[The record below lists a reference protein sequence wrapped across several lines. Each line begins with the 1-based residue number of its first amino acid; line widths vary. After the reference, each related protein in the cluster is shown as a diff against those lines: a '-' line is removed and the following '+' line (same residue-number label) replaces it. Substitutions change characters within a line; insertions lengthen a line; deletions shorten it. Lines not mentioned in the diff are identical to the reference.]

1 MKPGG
6 LCSPTDGSS
15 MPSGDTIN
23 SLSTHKSPSKGG
35 HHPETTTAEEGHVD
49 LPPLPP
55 EGQLQLVPLAKS
67 HANGMLPHEGIPNGL
82 LSHGKG
88 LVGPHHVRLP
98 LHGESSR
105 EKGSV
110 PCATSPG
117 KDESK
122 FSGAVMGQSL
132 SKPTDAGTSSSLP
145 FPHSL
150 PTMCNKPFQ
159 QLSVVTSPLSY
170 SSSKC
175 NAPINAVPSCP
186 GGNTLS
192 PKMVPPGQGVSPKG
206 VGLTSPKSLKSPKGR
221 RKCSL
226 EEMVTKLHNRTEA
239 FQSGVSVL
247 PFSPKSVLCD
257 GVKLKN
263 SAETVD
269 RKAPLPAKGSLSDS
283 QTQSGV
289 SFPNICDNNNTA
301 RICDAHPA
309 LNPTVNV
316 TSTRLHDETDKYT
329 DKSSLT
335 VCDIKSKVATDV
347 SPEKIISNE
356 VNKSQKLPVLH
367 LNESCVDSYPQ
378 GTHNDLEGNYG
389 TCAESS
395 FFKVDG
401 KGNTSSLQCNAEVTK
416 NAQWGVM
423 LNQCSSKPEVQHISQ
438 NKKCNENKAS
448 EICRTD
454 CQLGDSST
462 SSLSDNLKS
471 DQQQYAS
478 DQESARSATE
488 ALQCAERSESGSV
501 GRGKDHQPVV
511 ESEKVREDMDS
522 RDLTLI
528 DNKSSGNTKRKEGCE
543 NLVSESCEVIS
554 EKVIGRGSAEDPQVE
569 EVIPSEPQ
577 GNNEL
582 KTQLTGGECL
592 SVLAKAEVF
601 NVELNDNVSSKP
613 QSEKEEIS
621 EPGDKA
627 EGKEME
633 SENVVSGT
641 EQSGGDIT
649 GDNTLRSDQQ
659 KDIECMNNQSS
670 LKVVNKLIDL
680 TAESESARSSSVEL
694 IENEPLENVD
704 SESEIEILY
713 EKKDETG
720 GDNNTEKILPR
731 GTEVLNSLQSRPS
744 QVLPAVENKE
754 SEALPYLEPISDD
767 ENSLLCAPST
777 SSGLSS
783 VSGFQSN
790 SDTPMFSDTPSDA
803 SRGAIMVR
811 ISDAVAAILS
821 DVSDESLPDSPLSF
835 SDKTQGSSEKA
846 DDTIRSNTSEKIYA
860 NTLDNDK
867 LLSTA
872 VEKISTEETTKDSES
887 LKDRGLTK
895 DTVQP
900 VSDSASIIETDDSV
914 CVDICVKSEQLG
926 PKNTESVEKMDSCV
940 QNSTVQS
947 LACITENEKRSL
959 ESPEPSRNI
968 CGLAPSTLSKL
979 CSNIEQEGSC
989 QDSELKTAYHEQ
1001 QKQLEPPSLLGEFN
1015 TGSAD
1020 GSSTSKSTCGITPIG
1035 QSTRSSQVS
1044 SLSTD
1049 KLDPLSSHT
1058 QVLLAESCTI
1068 ACCSK
1073 SNNSSH
1079 ICQNLISGSQ
1089 KSSSQ
1094 NQNCNTS
1101 QSGGSKDLGLAI
1113 KQPSAII
1120 HNDESAEKNRVAGCE
1135 SSDTIKS
1142 RLMCH
1147 SEDESARFSG
1157 KEKENFTNQSEGTS
1171 SKSVQLNDGV
1181 SPAAMSL
1188 VVDNTIVTSD
1198 LAVSHGDNAQTF
1210 KEKVFSETEVPDMD
1224 DQRGNTYSHDS
1235 IASDVISGG
1244 NVTGTQKH
1252 TIGDSNLGSKE
1263 VPDRER
1269 SEGPENITK
1278 DFSTEEKN
1286 IASSDR
1292 SLENHLLR
1300 QPDVL
1305 TTDCKQ
1311 KFLDESNLSERAS
1324 EICEELKSRHCHTF
1338 LDVNQSRMVDS
1349 HAVSTDINVKICPS
1363 NTVSQVSEESS
1374 NTSSTPLDFCLLA
1387 EASSSSKTYTQ
1398 DSHDLGR
1405 EGMLVPPPSEII
1417 NDVAHPLPAEV
1428 KDSLPPNVAA
1438 TNTSHP
1444 LTKDTSA
1451 TDEEDSPVSE
1461 AEQGTVEEPAS
1472 SQEALQTVEANS
1484 EIPFSIVSEINQIP
1498 DEINRTKF
1506 APTEINVDFKAC
1518 DGHLGNS
1525 DFKHVPSDDTKAS
1538 QVTADITETSHASLE
1553 MLESNEVAAGLC
1565 SVISELC
1572 KVSKAA
1578 DEATKVATSEEVS
1591 VFMEATD
1598 EAAKTSQV
1606 LANVLEDYQ
1615 GAAESC
1621 TTSQKASDRMEAS
1634 KSKTA
1639 RAENVKQKSCTTN
1652 QTTMDIFEKIQSLAE
1667 AVEEKHNVSETSYKS
1682 VDMKGM
1688 STAVSIVDSCSS
1700 SEVANL
1706 SFSPSNSKEVVTKYQ
1721 HSHKETETYHLPPG
1735 ANVADICSFAGG
1747 STETIYLGDRRE
1759 TCFLNADI
1767 EPSNQ
1772 LSIVKTESHS
1782 ETCVNLQD
1790 VQNTIVGNQ
1799 MSSSTEKKEMQSVN
1813 CNQDSAGKVSKIES
1827 SGVHLP
1833 LQVTDS
1839 RSHSLESVNVVN
1851 DGHCEESQSTVSQ
1864 LSVKENEQPA
1874 DLTSMSHSTVGS
1886 AEGNGMQS
1894 DLIENVSPANLSD
1907 RIHPTE
1913 DVVKIGAAELS
1924 CSVAGD
1930 SGVDDSDI
1938 KNVVDQSSTDRGR
1951 VDHSVI
1957 DDAIVDEAASEETQ
1971 LEDCQDDD
1979 SDKLPSEVIQVH
1991 HAMDHLPVDHPPPEK
2006 IDHPL
2011 DAKPKISQPSFDQ
2024 PPDNETV
2031 CDHPPVDEAKV
2042 DYLPIDE
2049 DVSNHPPVDEAEVNH
2064 PPVDEAEVYH
2074 PPVDEAE
2081 VYHPPVD
2088 EAEVN
2093 HPAVDEV
2100 TVDHPPVDEM
2110 TVDHPA
2116 VDEVTVDHP
2125 PVDEAVDEVT
2135 ADPPPVYEVTVDHPP
2150 VDEVTVDHPP
2160 VDEVTVDHPP
2170 VDEAVDEVTAD
2181 HSPVDE
2187 VTVDHPPIDKVTAD
2201 HPPVDEVTV
2210 DHPAVDEAVD
2220 HPAVD
2225 EVTVDHPPV
2234 DEAVD
2239 EVTADHPPV
2248 YEVTVD
2254 HPAVDE
2260 VTVDHP
2266 AVDEV
2271 TVDHPPVDEAVDEV
2285 TADHSPVDEVTAD
2298 HSPVDEVTADH
2309 SPVDELMRQLII
2321 QQLMRQLIIQ
2331 QLMK

>member
-23 SLSTHKSPSKGG
+23 SLSAHKSPSKVG

-88 LVGPHHVRLP
+88 PVVPRHVRLP

-105 EKGSV
+105 ETGSV
-110 PCATSPG
+110 PCATSLG
-117 KDESK
+117 RDESK
-122 FSGAVMGQSL
+122 FSGTVMGQSL

-145 FPHSL
+145 FSHSL

-247 PFSPKSVLCD
+247 PFSPRSVLCD
-257 GVKLKN
+257 SVKLKN
-263 SAETVD
+263 SAETAD
-269 RKAPLPAKGSLSDS
+269 RKAPLPAKGSLSDT

-316 TSTRLHDETDKYT
+316 TSTRLHDETDKCT
-329 DKSSLT
+329 DSSSLT
-335 VCDIKSKVATDV
+335 VCDIKSKVVTHV
-347 SPEKIISNE
+347 SPEKIISNEE

-367 LNESCVDSYPQ
+367 LNESCLDGYPQ
-378 GTHNDLEGNYG
+378 GNRNDLKGNHG

-395 FFKVDG
+395 FSKVDG
-401 KGNTSSLQCNAEVTK
+401 KGNTSSLQCNAEMTK

-423 LNQCSSKPEVQHISQ
+423 LNQCSSRPEVQHISQ
-438 NKKCNENKAS
+438 NEKCNENQAS

-454 CQLGDSST
+454 CQLSDSST

-471 DQQQYAS
+471 DQQQHAS
-478 DQESARSATE
+478 DQESAKSAAG
-488 ALQCAERSESGSV
+488 ALQCAERSESGLK
-501 GRGKDHQPVV
+501 GREKEHQPVV
-511 ESEKVREDMDS
+511 ESEKVQEGKGS

-528 DNKSSGNTKRKEGCE
+528 DNKGIRNTEQKEGCE

-554 EKVIGRGSAEDPQVE
+554 KKVIGRGVPEEPQD
-569 EVIPSEPQ
+569 EVVIRREPQ

-582 KTQLTGGECL
+582 KTLMSGGECL
-592 SVLAKAEVF
+592 SVLSKAEVL
-601 NVELNDNVSSKP
+601 NVKLSDSVASKP
-613 QSEKEEIS
+613 QSEKKVIKEQ
-621 EPGDKA
+621 PGDKA
-627 EGKEME
+627 EGEQSVQEVVNEVE
-633 SENVVSGT
+633 SEKVLSGT
-641 EQSGGDIT
+641 EQSGGNIT

-720 GDNNTEKILPR
+720 RDNNTEKSLPR
-731 GTEVLNSLQSRPS
+731 STEVLNSLQSRPS

-860 NTLDNDK
+860 NTLDNEK
-867 LLSTA
+867 LLSSV
-872 VEKISTEETTKDSES
+872 VEKISTEETTKDSET

-900 VSDSASIIETDDSV
+900 VSDSASITETDDSES
-914 CVDICVKSEQLG
+914 VDICVRSEQLG
-926 PKNTESVEKMDSCV
+926 PKNTESVEKIDSCE

-947 LACITENEKRSL
+947 LACITEIEKSSL

-979 CSNIEQEGSC
+979 CSNSEQEGSC
-989 QDSELKTAYHEQ
+989 QDSGLRTAYYE
-1001 QKQLEPPSLLGEFN
+1001 QKQLGPPSLLREVD

-1020 GSSTSKSTCGITPIG
+1020 GSSTSKSTCGITSIG
-1035 QSTRSSQVS
+1035 QSTQSSQVS
-1044 SLSTD
+1044 SLSTV
-1049 KLDPLSSHT
+1049 KLDSLSSHT

-1073 SNNSSH
+1073 SHNSSH

-1101 QSGGSKDLGLAI
+1101 QSGGSKDLAGLVI
-1113 KQPSAII
+1113 KQPGAIL
-1120 HNDESAEKNRVAGCE
+1120 HNDESAKRNRVAGCE
-1135 SSDTIKS
+1135 SGDTIKS

-1157 KEKENFTNQSEGTS
+1157 KEKEIFTNQSDGTAP
-1171 SKSVQLNDGV
+1171 KSVQLSDGV
-1181 SPAAMSL
+1181 SPAAMSV
-1188 VVDNTIVTSD
+1188 VVDNTVVTSD
-1198 LAVSHGDNAQTF
+1198 MADNRDNAQTF
-1210 KEKVFSETEVPDMD
+1210 KEKVFSETEVPDRD
-1224 DQRGNTYSHDS
+1224 DQRGSTYSHDPT
-1235 IASDVISGG
+1235 ASDVISGG
-1244 NVTGTQKH
+1244 SVTGTQKH
-1252 TIGDSNLGSKE
+1252 TIGDSKLGSKE

-1269 SEGPENITK
+1269 IEGPEKITK
-1278 DFSTEEKN
+1278 DFSTEEKTT
-1286 IASSDR
+1286 ASSGR
-1292 SLENHLLR
+1292 SLKNHLLT

-1305 TTDCKQ
+1305 TTDCNQ
-1311 KFLDESNLSERAS
+1311 KFLEKSNLSERAS
-1324 EICEELKSRHCHTF
+1324 EICEELKSRNCHTF
-1338 LDVNQSRMVDS
+1338 LDVIQSRMVDS
-1349 HAVSTDINVKICPS
+1349 HAVSTDISVKTCPS
-1363 NTVSQVSEESS
+1363 NTVSQVSEESCK
-1374 NTSSTPLDFCLLA
+1374 TSSTPLDFCLLT
-1387 EASSSSKTYTQ
+1387 EASASSKIYTQ

-1405 EGMLVPPPSEII
+1405 EGMIVPPSSEIV
-1417 NDVAHPLPAEV
+1417 NEVAHPLPAEV
-1428 KDSLPPNVAA
+1428 KDSLPQNVAA
-1438 TNTSHP
+1438 TDASHP
-1444 LTKDTSA
+1444 LTKNTSA
-1451 TDEEDSPVSE
+1451 TDKEYSPVSE
-1461 AEQGTVEEPAS
+1461 HGPVEEPTP
-1472 SQEALQTVEANS
+1472 SQVVLQNTETNS
-1484 EIPFSIVSEINQIP
+1484 EMSFANVTEINQKP
-1498 DEINRTKF
+1498 DEINRTKL
-1506 APTEINVDFKAC
+1506 APTEIDVGN
-1518 DGHLGNS
+1518 LENS
-1525 DFKHVPSDDTKAS
+1525 DFKHVPSEDSKAS

-1572 KVSKAA
+1572 EVSKAA
-1578 DEATKVATSEEVS
+1578 DEATKVATYEEVS
-1591 VFMEATD
+1591 VYMEATD

-1606 LANVLEDYQ
+1606 LANVLEDCQ

-1621 TTSQKASDRMEAS
+1621 TTSQKLSARMEAITS
-1634 KSKTA
+1634 ETTE
-1639 RAENVKQKSCTTN
+1639 AETVKQTSCTTS
-1652 QTTMDIFEKIQSLAE
+1652 QTTVDIFEEIQSLAE
-1667 AVEEKHNVSETSYKS
+1667 AVQEKHDVSETSYKWD
-1682 VDMKGM
+1682 DMKGM
-1688 STAVSIVDSCSS
+1688 SSVDSIVDFCSS

-1706 SFSPSNSKEVVTKYQ
+1706 SCSPSNSKEEQLPVITKYQ
-1721 HSHKETETYHLPPG
+1721 HFQKETETYHPPAG
-1735 ANVADICSFAGG
+1735 ANVADVCSFAEG
-1747 STETIYLGDRRE
+1747 
-1759 TCFLNADI
+1759 
-1767 EPSNQ
+1767 SNQ
-1772 LSIVKTESHS
+1772 LSIVRTESQS
-1782 ETCVNLQD
+1782 ETCVDIQD
-1790 VQNTIVGNQ
+1790 VQNTTVSDQ
-1799 MSSSTEKKEMQSVN
+1799 MSGSTEKEEMQTVN
-1813 CNQDSAGKVSKIES
+1813 CNQDSAGKVSKIDS
-1827 SGVHLP
+1827 S
-1833 LQVTDS
+1833 LQLTDNS
-1839 RSHSLESVNVVN
+1839 NLSLEPVYAMN
-1851 DGHCEESQSTVSQ
+1851 DGHCEESQSTESQ
-1864 LSVKENEQPA
+1864 LLVKESEEPA
-1874 DLTSMSHSTVGS
+1874 DLTIVSHSTVCS
-1886 AEGNGMQS
+1886 AEGSGIQS
-1894 DLIENVSPANLSD
+1894 DLTEDVSPANLND
-1907 RIHPTE
+1907 RSHPTE
-1913 DVVKIGAAELS
+1913 DVVDIGAAELS

-1930 SGVDDSDI
+1930 SGVDDSGI
-1938 KNVVDQSSTDRGR
+1938 GNVGDQSSTDRSP
-1951 VDHSVI
+1951 VEDSVI
-1957 DDAIVDEAASEETQ
+1957 DDAVVNEAASEETQ
-1971 LEDCQDDD
+1971 LENCQDDN
-1979 SDKLPSEVIQVH
+1979 SDKLPSEVTQVH
-1991 HAMDHLPVDHPPPEK
+1991 DIVDHPPVDDTPPEE

-2011 DAKPKISQPSFDQ
+2011 DAKPKMDQPPFDQ
-2024 PPDNETV
+2024 PPVNKTV
-2031 CDHPPVDEAKV
+2031 CAHPPAHEVKVDFLPVDHPSVDEVAEVDHPPVEVADGHPPVGEVADSHPPVGEVADSHPPVEVADSHPPVDEV
-2042 DYLPIDE
+2042 TD
-2049 DVSNHPPVDEAEVNH
+2049 SHPPVGEVAE
-2064 PPVDEAEVYH
+2064 
-2074 PPVDEAE
+2074 
-2081 VYHPPVD
+2081 
-2088 EAEVN
+2088 
-2093 HPAVDEV
+2093 
-2100 TVDHPPVDEM
+2100 VDHPPVGEVADS
-2110 TVDHPA
+2110 HPQ
-2116 VDEVTVDHP
+2116 VEVADGHP
-2125 PVDEAVDEVT
+2125 PVEAEI
-2135 ADPPPVYEVTVDHPP
+2135 DHPP
-2150 VDEVTVDHPP
+2150 VDEVADGHPP
-2160 VDEVTVDHPP
+2160 VDEVADSHPP
-2170 VDEAVDEVTAD
+2170 VGEVAD
-2181 HSPVDE
+2181 S
-2187 VTVDHPPIDKVTAD
+2187 
-2201 HPPVDEVTV
+2201 
-2210 DHPAVDEAVD
+2210 HPAVG
-2220 HPAVD
+2220 
-2225 EVTVDHPPV
+2225 
-2234 DEAVD
+2234 
-2239 EVTADHPPV
+2239 
-2248 YEVTVD
+2248 
-2254 HPAVDE
+2254 
-2260 VTVDHP
+2260 
-2266 AVDEV
+2266 
-2271 TVDHPPVDEAVDEV
+2271 
-2285 TADHSPVDEVTAD
+2285 SG
-2298 HSPVDEVTADH
+2298 
-2309 SPVDELMRQLII
+2309 RQSSTSW
-2321 QQLMRQLIIQ
+2321 
-2331 QLMK
+2331 

>member
-23 SLSTHKSPSKGG
+23 SLSAHKSPSKGG
-35 HHPETTTAEEGHVD
+35 HHPETSTAEEGHVD

-88 LVGPHHVRLP
+88 LVVPHHVRLP

-122 FSGAVMGQSL
+122 FSGAVMGQSP

-145 FPHSL
+145 FSHSL

-257 GVKLKN
+257 SVKLKN

-269 RKAPLPAKGSLSDS
+269 RQAPLPAKGSLSDS

-329 DKSSLT
+329 DNSSLT
-335 VCDIKSKVATDV
+335 VCDIKNKVATDV

-367 LNESCVDSYPQ
+367 LNESCVDSYPL
-378 GTHNDLEGNYG
+378 GNRNDLEGNYG

-401 KGNTSSLQCNAEVTK
+401 KGNPSSLQCNAEVTK

-454 CQLGDSST
+454 CQSGDSST

-488 ALQCAERSESGSV
+488 ALQCAERSESGLV

-511 ESEKVREDMDS
+511 ESEKVREDKGS

-528 DNKSSGNTKRKEGCE
+528 DNKGSGNTEKKEGCE

-554 EKVIGRGSAEDPQVE
+554 KKVIGRGSPEDPQVE

-592 SVLAKAEVF
+592 SVLSKAEVL
-601 NVELNDNVSSKP
+601 NVELSDNVSSKP
-613 QSEKEEIS
+613 QSEKEEIN
-621 EPGDKA
+621 EPGDTA
-627 EGKEME
+627 VGNEVE

-649 GDNTLRSDQQ
+649 GENTLRSDQQ

-670 LKVVNKLIDL
+670 LKLMNKLIDL

-720 GDNNTEKILPR
+720 RENTTEKSLPR

-860 NTLDNDK
+860 NTMDNEK

-900 VSDSASIIETDDSV
+900 VSESASIIETDDSV

-926 PKNTESVEKMDSCV
+926 PKNTESMEKMDSCV

-947 LACITENEKRSL
+947 LACITEIEKRSL

-979 CSNIEQEGSC
+979 CSNSEQESSC

-1015 TGSAD
+1015 TGSTD

-1135 SSDTIKS
+1135 SGDTIKS

-1157 KEKENFTNQSEGTS
+1157 KEKENFTNQSDRT
-1171 SKSVQLNDGV
+1171 SKSVQPNDGV
-1181 SPAAMSL
+1181 SPTAMSV
-1188 VVDNTIVTSD
+1188 VVDNTVVTSD

-1224 DQRGNTYSHDS
+1224 DQRGSTYSHD
-1235 IASDVISGG
+1235 ATTSDVISAG

-1269 SEGPENITK
+1269 SEEPENITK
-1278 DFSTEEKN
+1278 DFSTEEKT
-1286 IASSDR
+1286 IASSER

-1311 KFLDESNLSERAS
+1311 KFLDESNPSERAS

-1349 HAVSTDINVKICPS
+1349 HAVSTDISVKTCPS
-1363 NTVSQVSEESS
+1363 NTVSQVSEESC
-1374 NTSSTPLDFCLLA
+1374 NTLSTPLDFYLLA

-1398 DSHDLGR
+1398 DIHDLGR
-1405 EGMLVPPPSEII
+1405 EGMLVPPPSEIV
-1417 NDVAHPLPAEV
+1417 NEVAHPLPAEV
-1428 KDSLPPNVAA
+1428 KDSLPQNVAA
-1438 TNTSHP
+1438 TNASHP
-1444 LTKDTSA
+1444 LTKDPSA
-1451 TDEEDSPVSE
+1451 TDKEDSPVSE

-1472 SQEALQTVEANS
+1472 SQEAFQTAEANS
-1484 EIPFSIVSEINQIP
+1484 EIPFASVAEINQMP
-1498 DEINRTKF
+1498 DEIIRAKF
-1506 APTEINVDFKAC
+1506 APTEIDVDFKAC
-1518 DGHLGNS
+1518 D
-1525 DFKHVPSDDTKAS
+1525 FKHVPSEDTKTS

-1553 MLESNEVAAGLC
+1553 MFESNEVAAGLC

-1572 KVSKAA
+1572 KISKAA

-1591 VFMEATD
+1591 VCMEATD

-1606 LANVLEDYQ
+1606 LANVLENYQ

-1621 TTSQKASDRMEAS
+1621 TTSKKASDRMEAS
-1634 KSKTA
+1634 KSETAEAKT
-1639 RAENVKQKSCTTN
+1639 VKQTSRTTN
-1652 QTTMDIFEKIQSLAE
+1652 QTTMDIFEEIQSLAE
-1667 AVEEKHNVSETSYKS
+1667 AVQEKHDVSETSYKL

-1700 SEVANL
+1700 SEVADL
-1706 SFSPSNSKEVVTKYQ
+1706 SCSPTNSKEEQLPVVTKYQ
-1721 HSHKETETYHLPPG
+1721 HSHKETEIYHQSPG
-1735 ANVADICSFAGG
+1735 ANVANICSFAEG

-1759 TCFLNADI
+1759 TCFSNADI

-1782 ETCVNLQD
+1782 ETCVDLQD
-1790 VQNTIVGNQ
+1790 VQNTTVGNQ
-1799 MSSSTEKKEMQSVN
+1799 MSGITEKKEMQAVN

-1833 LQVTDS
+1833 LQVTDGS
-1839 RSHSLESVNVVN
+1839 SHSLESVHVVN
-1851 DGHCEESQSTVSQ
+1851 DGHCKESQSTESQ
-1864 LSVKENEQPA
+1864 LLVKEDEQPA

-1886 AEGNGMQS
+1886 AEGSYMQS
-1894 DLIENVSPANLSD
+1894 DLTGNVSPANLND
-1907 RIHPTE
+1907 RSHPTE
-1913 DVVKIGAAELS
+1913 DVVEIVAAELS

-1930 SGVDDSDI
+1930 SEVGDSDNG
-1938 KNVVDQSSTDRGR
+1938 NVGDQSSTERGW
-1951 VDHSVI
+1951 VDNSVI

-1971 LEDCQDDD
+1971 LEDCQDED

-1991 HAMDHLPVDHPPPEK
+1991 HAVDHLPVDHPPPEK

-2011 DAKPKISQPSFDQ
+2011 YAKPKIDQPSFDQ
-2024 PPDNETV
+2024 PPDNETI
-2031 CDHPPVDEAKV
+2031 CDHAPVDEIKV
-2042 DYLPIDE
+2042 NE
-2049 DVSNHPPVDEAEVNH
+2049 DVSNHPPVDTAEVDHPPAEVKVVH
-2064 PPVDEAEVYH
+2064 PPVDEAEVDHPTVDVAEVDHPPVDEAEFNHPTVDEAEVAH

-2081 VYHPPVD
+2081 VDHPPVD
-2088 EAEVN
+2088 EAEVD
-2093 HPAVDEV
+2093 HPPVDEAEVDHPPVDEAEVDHPPVDEAEVDHPPVDEAEVDHPPVDEAEVDHPPVDEAEVDHPPVDEAEVDHPPVDEAEVDHPTVDEV
-2100 TVDHPPVDEM
+2100 TVDHPPVDAAEVAHPPVDEA
-2110 TVDHPA
+2110 VDHPS
-2116 VDEVTVDHP
+2116 VDEAVDHP
-2125 PVDEAVDEVT
+2125 PVDEAEVGHPPVDEM
-2135 ADPPPVYEVTVDHPP
+2135 TVDHPP
-2150 VDEVTVDHPP
+2150 VDEVKVDHPP
-2160 VDEVTVDHPP
+2160 VDE
-2170 VDEAVDEVTAD
+2170 
-2181 HSPVDE
+2181 
-2187 VTVDHPPIDKVTAD
+2187 
-2201 HPPVDEVTV
+2201 
-2210 DHPAVDEAVD
+2210 
-2220 HPAVD
+2220 
-2225 EVTVDHPPV
+2225 
-2234 DEAVD
+2234 
-2239 EVTADHPPV
+2239 
-2248 YEVTVD
+2248 
-2254 HPAVDE
+2254 
-2260 VTVDHP
+2260 
-2266 AVDEV
+2266 
-2271 TVDHPPVDEAVDEV
+2271 
-2285 TADHSPVDEVTAD
+2285 
-2298 HSPVDEVTADH
+2298 
-2309 SPVDELMRQLII
+2309 LMQQKLLIRQLMQQKLLIHQLMQQKLLI
-2321 QQLMRQLIIQ
+2321 HQLMRQLIIH
-2331 QLMK
+2331 QLMS